1 MIENIGIAYAIIMNI
16 IGYTLMGV
24 DKKRAIRGAYRIS
37 EASLFM
43 VAIFGGALGATIGMH
58 HFRHKTKHWY
68 FRLGLPFIF
77 LVQLAILIYVNSP
90 L

>member
-1 MIENIGIAYAIIMNI
+1 MLENIGITYAVIINI
-16 IGYTLMGV
+16 IGFTLMGV

-43 VAIFGGALGATIGMH
+43 VAILGGAFGATLGMH

-77 LVQLAILIYVNSP
+77 LVEIAILIYLNSP